1 MEAAME
7 EQILLTAREIAEIMG
22 TPKRTIQRRADKE
35 SWPFIGEHGNGGKT
49 KKYFLHGLPME
60 IRHAHNIKGIA
71 TTIPGGEEQPP
82 DTVPSAPSGGPA
94 GHIAEAAGLLC
105 SGGPAAHLPAI
116 RKTNSPQTQQMEIY
130 HPGLTKKQTKV
141 ALARFDLVS
150 LCTSSNGFGQNVS
163 KVKRWFRYTLE

>member
-1 MEAAME
+1 ME

-94 GHIAEAAGLLC
+94 GHIVSCGSPMLRGARGPPSRNPENEQPTNPADGNLP
-105 SGGPAAHLPAI
+105 SGTDEKTDESRPGPV
-116 RKTNSPQTQQMEIY
+116 RSGFSVYVFKWFW
-130 HPGLTKKQTKV
+130 TK
-141 ALARFDLVS
+141 R
-150 LCTSSNGFGQNVS
+150 
-163 KVKRWFRYTLE
+163 VKS